1 MIVPLAALIV
11 LTTIATVQNTSP
23 GASAEECAAELPLF
37 AETCRTVG
45 ALLQRVDSG
54 FGGGSNARQ
63 VFSTLL
69 LEDRAPRDTS
79 KLEQLPL
86 LRWDRRAT
94 GFATSI
100 PSGTCW
106 LESAG
111 AIMRCGFDFGADAG
125 RSADRYE
132 ELRAVLHMLA
142 PATWRTTASPV
153 SVLFSDGT
161 AVRAAVHRVNFGAA
175 DWVADSPMPRWKVLL
190 SLGRLGTHDEVP
202 AAAWQ

>member
-11 LTTIATVQNTSP
+11 LTTMNVMQNTSP
-23 GASAEECAAELPLF
+23 GRSPEDCASELPLF

-45 ALLQRVDSG
+45 ALLQRVEGG
-54 FGGGSNARQ
+54 FGAGSNARQ

-69 LEDRAPRDTS
+69 LEDPAPRDRS
-79 KLEQLPL
+79 KLDQLPL

-106 LESAG
+106 LESDG

-125 RSADRYE
+125 RSAERYE

-142 PATWRTTASPV
+142 PAAWTSTRSPV
-153 SVLFSDGT
+153 SVLFSDG
-161 AVRAAVHRVNFGAA
+161 AVVRAAVHRVNFGAT
-175 DWVADSPMPRWKVLL
+175 DWVADAPMPRWKVLL
-190 SLGRLGTHDEVP
+190 SLGRVGTHAEVP
-202 AAAWQ
+202 PAAWQ